1 MGFTMHKLSFE
12 IPGHVDWTGGI
23 DTGKIDHKRPLLD
36 EPMDRNGE
44 NLSKKDKDLLGLN
57 SHQTHCICD

>member
-1 MGFTMHKLSFE
+1 MHKLSFE

-57 SHQTHCICD
+57 SHHCICD